1 MSTERFS
8 LDRRQALG
16 LAGAGLLGLALS
28 ACSQDDP
35 LAQQARAGDN
45 KNYVGGD
52 GTVTEFAKDQRAAA
66 REYQGTLFDGTKV
79 TGKDLLGSVVVM
91 NFWFAACAPCRIE
104 APDLVK
110 LHQEFAPKG
119 VKFFGVNLR
128 DEKATAEAFEKSFG
142 ITYPSF
148 NDKDGQVLLALS
160 GIAPP
165 NSVPATLVFDKQGR
179 VSARIV
185 GELERGTMK
194 TLIQTVLAE

>member
-1 MSTERFS
+1 MSTERFP
-8 LDRRQALG
+8 LDRRQVFG

-28 ACSQDDP
+28 ACIQDDP
-35 LAQQARAGDN
+35 LAKQARAGDN

-66 REYQGTLFDGTKV
+66 RQYQGTLFDGTKV
-79 TGKDLLGSVVVM
+79 SEKDVLGSVVVM

-110 LHQEFAPKG
+110 LLKEFAPKG